1 MRARATM
8 TRGCGTDQAEWCFI
22 AKYTREGRLQMEWTL
37 FTGALAFV
45 TLGIAVGFALYS
57 KRKVDERR
65 KDPNAPKS
73 TLAAD
78 QSSKA
83 DPADV

>member
-1 MRARATM
+1 
-8 TRGCGTDQAEWCFI
+8 
-22 AKYTREGRLQMEWTL
+22 MEWTL